1 MICEVWSDCWFSQLS
16 DAGSWT
22 EETVGGES
30 VILQKY
36 FDEKEIKNKDIWVK
50 YIRDSIR
57 FEKEFPLK
65 YIEVSNWCIRQS
77 LELNSLG
84 KLKFVS
90 PPYQPSLDSFPNLNI
105 PKKSQKKSFKI

>member
-1 MICEVWSDCWFSQLS
+1 M
-16 DAGSWT
+16 
-22 EETVGGES
+22 GES

-50 YIRDSIR
+50 YIHDSIR

-105 PKKSQKKSFKI
+105 SKNSQKKIFQNLGNALLKYEKHSCEKFPWEI